1 MAIPAVLGLENARGL
16 IRDGEQ
22 LIVDG
27 LRGVVIVNPDQR
39 VLDEYKLRQ
48 EQTELEK
55 NKLKRLK
62 TAKSETIDGVPV
74 ELFANIELPND
85 VPGALEA
92 GAEGIGLFRTEFL
105 FLDRGDMPD
114 EREQYEA
121 YKKVVKGMGGRPVT
135 IRTFDLGNDKDLRP
149 ESTTETARPR

>member
-48 EQTELEK
+48 EQIELEK
-55 NKLKRLK
+55 
-62 TAKSETIDGVPV
+62 TS
-74 ELFANIELPND
+74 
-85 VPGALEA
+85 
-92 GAEGIGLFRTEFL
+92 
-105 FLDRGDMPD
+105 
-114 EREQYEA
+114 
-121 YKKVVKGMGGRPVT
+121 
-135 IRTFDLGNDKDLRP
+135 
-149 ESTTETARPR
+149 